1 MSKKCDLV
9 QNIGPMAGNN
19 VSHSNRRTKRVFS
32 PNLHTMSFH
41 SNVLNVNITL
51 KVASKTLR
59 TINKYGSLD
68 SFLVNY
74 GYSKLSEK
82 GKKLRR
88 KVMKKLIE
96 TGKIEDVKILRE
108 KKNKEA

>member
-1 MSKKCDLV
+1 MSRVCDLTNV
-9 QNIGPMAGNN
+9 GVLSGNK
-19 VSHSNRRTKRVFS
+19 VSHSEIKTKRRFL
-32 PNLHTMSFH
+32 PNLQNISLK
-41 SNVLNVNITL
+41 SDVLNLTFNLRIAT
-51 KVASKTLR
+51 KTLR